1 MLPCRHGTV
10 VRRPFTDQYLLEYS
24 SNHVYY
30 EIDHFLWLAEK
41 LDKQILIGAASPEDV
56 TKVNN
61 VLIEGFGLHL
71 RNVIDFLYPR
81 GSVRPDDI
89 IAADFFAPRSWDA
102 LKPAPLSDSLV
113 EARIRSD
120 KEMAHLTTAR
130 ITGTPPEKQW
140 DFSGI
145 ASELKL
151 ILRLMCDNA
160 LATRLAPNVTNRIRQ

>member
-1 MLPCRHGTV
+1 MATV

-89 IAADFFAPRSWDA
+89 ISADFFAPGSWDA
-102 LKPAPLSDSLV
+102 LKPAPLSDSPG
-113 EARIRSD
+113 RS
-120 KEMAHLTTAR
+120 
-130 ITGTPPEKQW
+130 PN
-140 DFSGI
+140 S
-145 ASELKL
+145 
-151 ILRLMCDNA
+151 LRQRNGPSYNSADNRHSSRKTMGLFRNSLRA
-160 LATRLAPNVTNRIRQ
+160 KANSSTHV